1 MKPDIAQVETV
12 VVEVLEIDDDKEGD
26 VVDGNEEVLEVD
38 FMTHDENPSDPLEQ
52 LLLESQQSESFEHL
66 EPDIAQVETVVVEV
80 LEIDDDKEGD
90 VVDGNEE
97 VLEVDFM
104 THDENPSDPLEQ
116 LLLESQQSES
126 FEHLEP
132 DIAQVETVVV
142 EVLEIDDDK
151 EGDVVDGNKEVEVEE
166 IDNDVLV
173 VLEVAVDESDVVDD
187 VSNELEVVLI
197 THDE

>member
-1 MKPDIAQVETV
+1 MLET
-12 VVEVLEIDDDKEGD
+12 DDDKEGD

-38 FMTHDENPSDPLEQ
+38 FMTHDENPSDPLKQ

-80 LEIDDDKEGD
+80 LETDDDKEGD

-104 THDENPSDPLEQ
+104 THDENPSDPLKQ

-142 EVLEIDDDK
+142 KVLEEDEVLEVDL
-151 EGDVVDGNKEVEVEE
+151 VDGNEEVEVEE
-166 IDNDVLV
+166 TDNDVLV
-173 VLEVAVDESDVVDD
+173 VLEVVVDEGDVVDVVD
-187 VSNELEVVLI
+187 VLAILDDISNELEVVLI